1 MSLGTISS
9 VSPSESKGLTSAT
22 LEETQSIAAD
32 AAQTPKPIFDDV
44 ALLALRRNDKLTF
57 IKLLDERAG
66 LHSAVD
72 PHQGATPAH
81 WAAYEGYVSILEEL
95 FARDGRMDGRAN
107 NTGMTPLHW
116 ACNQGHLQVAMF
128 LVEVAGCSA
137 DSCDGTGATPLMLAA
152 QHNWPRL
159 VFWLNQRAP
168 DTLRAVDRDG
178 DTALHWA
185 SYKGSLACVT
195 LLCEFGLTPLTQDKH
210 GANALHLAVGRN
222 QEPTVRWLLQHAQS
236 DAMLAALDNKGRTPL
251 MIAEEKGLEMM
262 HWLCTEGRL
271 DKRAVPV
278 QLLHRNAFTAY
289 ANANHF
295 ISRVSCEG
303 MSKAI
308 QLREKMYGGATPRS
322 VEMTPRAPSSDAR
335 EPGGATP
342 EGGAA
347 PEGGA
352 TPAPTQAAAPV
363 QPAAEEEAEATG
375 APAAPKPADS
385 E

>member
-1 MSLGTISS
+1 MSLGTIRS
-9 VSPSESKGLTSAT
+9 VPPAESKGLTSAT

-32 AAQTPKPIFDDV
+32 AAQTPNPIFDDV

-57 IKLLDERAG
+57 VKLLDERPG

-95 FARDGRMDGRAN
+95 LARDGRMDGRAN

-152 QHNWPRL
+152 PHNWPRL

-195 LLCEFGLTPLTQDKH
+195 LLCEFGLTPLTQDEH
-210 GANALHLAVGRN
+210 GATALHLAVGRN

-271 DKRAVPV
+271 DKRAIPV

-322 VEMTPRAPSSDAR
+322 VEMTPRDTPLTAR
-335 EPGGATP
+335 VP
-342 EGGAA
+342 EGGL
-347 PEGGA
+347 
-352 TPAPTQAAAPV
+352 TPAPTQAAAAV

-375 APAAPKPADS
+375 APAAQKPTEIQA
-385 E
+385 EIE

>member
-1 MSLGTISS
+1 MSLGTIRS
-9 VSPSESKGLTSAT
+9 VPPAESKGLTSAT

-32 AAQTPKPIFDDV
+32 AAQTPNPIFDDV

-57 IKLLDERAG
+57 VKLLDERPG

-95 FARDGRMDGRAN
+95 LARDGRMDGRAS

-195 LLCEFGLTPLTQDKH
+195 LLCEFGLTPLTQDEH
-210 GANALHLAVGRN
+210 GATALHLAVGRN

-271 DKRAVPV
+271 DKRAIPV

-295 ISRVSCEG
+295 ISRVSGEG

-308 QLREKMYGGATPRS
+308 QLREKLYGGATPRS
-322 VEMTPRAPSSDAR
+322 VEMTPRDPPLTAR
-335 EPGGATP
+335 VP
-342 EGGAA
+342 EGGL
-347 PEGGA
+347 
-352 TPAPTQAAAPV
+352 TPAPTQAAAAV

-375 APAAPKPADS
+375 APAAPKPTEIQA
-385 E
+385 EIE